1 MDYYRHLLKHFKW
14 TWLESRK
21 GHYHSGWGARNR
33 KHDRTPTKLARN
45 FAKKL
50 VRREIENET

>member
-1 MDYYRHLLKHFKW
+1 MDYYHHKVKHFGW
-14 TWLESRK
+14 TWFEYRSTNAISRP
-21 GHYHSGWGARNR
+21 RR
-33 KHDRTPTKLARN
+33 KDRVPTRLARA